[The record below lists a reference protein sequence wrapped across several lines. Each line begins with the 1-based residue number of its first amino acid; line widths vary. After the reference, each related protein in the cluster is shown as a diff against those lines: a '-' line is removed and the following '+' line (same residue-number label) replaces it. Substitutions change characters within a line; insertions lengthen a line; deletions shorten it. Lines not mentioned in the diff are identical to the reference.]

1 MMLVL
6 HWNHIL
12 SELRGESHALNM
24 VFAALQQTK
33 SDAFKKGVTISVV
46 GNFTDVTVR
55 NWFDTKELTLLP
67 ISGMNVTSLYN
78 VSIFEEQVGGNED
91 DEEKYIN
98 DMVNIIGRPILFIF
112 GTAGT
117 YYLRQ
122 IGKKVINL
130 T

>member
-1 MMLVL
+1 
-6 HWNHIL
+6 
-12 SELRGESHALNM
+12 
-24 VFAALQQTK
+24 
-33 SDAFKKGVTISVV
+33 
-46 GNFTDVTVR
+46 
-55 NWFDTKELTLLP
+55 
-67 ISGMNVTSLYN
+67 MNVTSLYN

-91 DEEKYIN
+91 DEKKYIA
-98 DMVNIIGRPILFIF
+98 DMINIIGRPILFIF

>member
-1 MMLVL
+1 
-6 HWNHIL
+6 
-12 SELRGESHALNM
+12 M

-33 SDAFKKGVTISVV
+33 SDTFKIGATISVV
-46 GNFTDVTVR
+46 GNSTDVTVR

-78 VSIFEEQVGGNED
+78 VSISEKQGGGKED
-91 DEEKYIN
+91 DEEKYIA
-98 DMVNIIGRPILFIF
+98 DMINIIGRPILFIF

-117 YYLRQ
+117 YYLKTRQ
-122 IGKKVINL
+122 IGKKL